1 MGSRSRFII
10 TEQLIL
16 TWNSYFIPWGS
27 GGLISHRV
35 HTINEAVS
43 WYLEWC
49 TQSHNLVILSHI
61 FIVISYS
68 LCRYKQTH
76 HSVNEDNL
84 FSLICSDIQSWAGRE
99 APPSTAT
106 FHLWIQ
112 VGVFIC
118 CHFQIEKR
126 EKEKVKAVPGSW
138 DVITSGSILLAVIYS

>member
-84 FSLICSDIQSWAGRE
+84 FPSYAVIYSPGLAGRHLHQQL
-99 APPSTAT
+99 PSISGSK
-106 FHLWIQ
+106 L
-112 VGVFIC
+112 VSSC

-126 EKEKVKAVPGSW
+126 EKEKVKAVSGSW